1 MFPHPPRVHTSGS
14 STSLLPCLK
23 HPFGLFWLPCQLL
36 IQETSHSF
44 VQPKDSPFW
53 FLSSSLELNIRTVP
67 PPFPRHSRGLGPS
80 ELLAKPVRS
89 RPVLGRWSVFLG
101 FKQPNTLVNDEWVA
115 KEVGPSRMV
124 VRLRWNLLK
133 GHQFANAFFHFIHGN
148 THEIQIFFHLIIE
161 HLRSSKNPT
170 PKLLRTNAQPIQF
183 VVTICWWR
191 ELWLRL
197 PFLPPPSLIYILWEG
212 HAQPRG
218 DANCNFVC
226 RFYLLNRSFTSSE
239 RDTLTPRGLG
249 PSELLAKPVRSR
261 PVLGR
266 WSVFLG
272 FKQPNTLFNDEWV
285 AKEVGPS
292 RMVVRLRWNLLK
304 GHQFANAFFSFHP
317 WKHSWKSNIL
327 SSHHW
332 APQKFKKPNPKTA
345 SNERPTHTICGDYL
359 LVTRTVTSFAVST
372 SSFTHLHPLRGTR
385 SAPAGSVPLSASTT
399 PKAIDPNDLQLVF
412 FSTRAAPAGKAIEI
426 RTVLWPS
433 PEEGYLT
440 EIDR

>member
-1 MFPHPPRVHTSGS
+1 MR
-14 STSLLPCLK
+14 
-23 HPFGLFWLPCQLL
+23 
-36 IQETSHSF
+36 
-44 VQPKDSPFW
+44 
-53 FLSSSLELNIRTVP
+53 
-67 PPFPRHSRGLGPS
+67 
-80 ELLAKPVRS
+80 
-89 RPVLGRWSVFLG
+89 
-101 FKQPNTLVNDEWVA
+101 
-115 KEVGPSRMV
+115 
-124 VRLRWNLLK
+124 
-133 GHQFANAFFHFIHGN
+133 FFHFIHGN
-148 THEIQIFFHLIIE
+148 IHEIQIFFHLIIE

-226 RFYLLNRSFTSSE
+226 RFYLLPSLIYILWE
-239 RDTLTPRGLG
+239 GHAHPPR
-249 PSELLAKPVRSR
+249 A
-261 PVLGR
+261 
-266 WSVFLG
+266 WSL
-272 FKQPNTLFNDEWV
+272 WV
-285 AKEVGPS
+285 AGKASDIPASATSLERVPGIQTAKHISQWRVSGQRGGPLTDGCQTKMKS
-292 RMVVRLRWNLLK
+292 TKRPPICKCV
-304 GHQFANAFFSFHP
+304 FF
-317 WKHSWKSNIL
+317 I
-327 SSHHW
+327 SSMETLM
-332 APQKFKKPNPKTA
+332 KFKYSFISSLSTSEVQKPNPKTA